1 MLPSSLENYD
11 YNDLKHNRKYKFTRD
26 VNEIEQLSI
35 CEGSSESSYGE
46 TNLIPLNIYC
56 EIAAGMPIYMNA
68 QTQGKFYVPTD
79 WVGNGGEHFILK
91 VKGDSMIGAN
101 IDNGD
106 LVVIESRQTAENRE
120 IVAVATDA
128 ESATLKRYMKMGD
141 TILLIPENENYE
153 PIQIKCDE
161 AKILGVVV
169 GVVKKECCNGK

>member
-1 MLPSSLENYD
+1 
-11 YNDLKHNRKYKFTRD
+11 
-26 VNEIEQLSI
+26 
-35 CEGSSESSYGE
+35 
-46 TNLIPLNIYC
+46 
-56 EIAAGMPIYMNA
+56 MNA